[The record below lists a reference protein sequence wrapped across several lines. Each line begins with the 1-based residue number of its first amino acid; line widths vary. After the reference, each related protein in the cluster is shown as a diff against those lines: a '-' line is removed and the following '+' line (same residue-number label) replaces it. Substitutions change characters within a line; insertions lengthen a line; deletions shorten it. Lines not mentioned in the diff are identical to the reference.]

1 MRRALLHASHSSSR
15 ARAAVAARTCTA
27 AAARAFSLSARR
39 RAWRFVVALLA
50 LAAFASTARAQVNI
64 YQLRGLADYGIY
76 VYNVPANTNTQVY
89 DTYPVTAP
97 GSTNSATLAQR
108 PSDGMLFYAT
118 YVQNVNNQQVY
129 RFNPATPNIAPVPL
143 TGTMGASVPSSLR
156 MAFNPS
162 GTLYYLPD
170 TNILYTINQT
180 TGLATSTGITVG
192 SGVTS
197 GGDMAFNSAGT
208 LYVITSSKT
217 LYTVSLVNGTATQV
231 GNAPVNF
238 TDLGA
243 GSQPD
248 ATLGL
253 AFDSAGRLLTQT
265 RNPNRIYAIT
275 LPVAS
280 NATPQATFVRN
291 GDGDVNSTG
300 DMASA
305 NVPAPNLSITKTDNV
320 TTVYRGGA
328 VTYTIV
334 VTNSSTYPVTGTVTD
349 NVPATV
355 TGVTWNCVASAG
367 STCNTASGSGN
378 NISTTATLA
387 VNGTATYTV
396 NGTISATA
404 TGTIS
409 NQATVQPPSW
419 FVDSNAANN
428 TATDTST
435 VNLNADLDITK
446 TDNATNVTPGATVT
460 YSVVVSNAG
469 PDMATGALVT
479 DTVPAA
485 LTGVSWTC
493 GTLVGGATCGA
504 ASGSGNTI
512 STTANLPDGG
522 SVTYTITGTLSTTAT
537 GTLTNSARVLTP
549 ASGVTDPNDPTRTG
563 ANNNTATDNT
573 TINTVPNLAI
583 TKTHTG
589 NFTVGTNGTYTLT
602 ASNSGN
608 GATSGTITVTDNL
621 PTGLTVAAVP
631 VIPNWNCSTTVVGS
645 STMTCTSTTVIPS
658 GANHPNAIAL
668 DVTVSAAAFAASP
681 VTNVANISGGGEPAF
696 NNGNNS
702 ASDPT
707 TINGAP
713 DLSITKTHTGNFTRG
728 LTTDSYTITVTNS
741 GTAAT
746 NGTIV
751 TVTDTLP
758 AGLTPTAPTGLVNG
772 WTCNINL
779 QVVTCTRTNAL
790 AVGQSYPVINV
801 TVTVSQTAA
810 NSVTNSVTVAGG
822 GDANAAN
829 NTATDPT
836 NIISRADL
844 SLTKTANNSAPL
856 INQLV
861 TFTLTVTNAGPT
873 NTTGVTVRDLLPA
886 GLTFVSATPA
896 AAYNSATG
904 VWTIGN
910 LNSGSNSTLQIV
922 ARVTTSGAIT
932 NTAEVN
938 ASAVTDPDS
947 TPNNNVAAEDD
958 QASVLLGVPVPPDVR
973 LQKRCT
979 APVNCESAAQQPGT
993 ELTYTITFTNTA
1005 GTSAAQGLTIVDI
1018 IPITD
1023 NGSALIRNTEFKVG
1037 SMTFSPGTSGL
1048 SILPADYRYY
1058 NDPLVVYPLLP
1069 PWTPTS
1075 AYTPA
1080 GTFDYNVTYIA
1091 WKLTGS
1097 MPPGTS
1103 GSVTFTVRIR

>member
-1 MRRALLHASHSSSR
+1 MRRALSHASYWSGR
-15 ARAAVAARTCTA
+15 ARRKQRGAAMLTRVR
-27 AAARAFSLSARR
+27 SALTLT
-39 RAWRFVVALLA
+39 RFCRLLVALLS
-50 LAAFASTARAQVNI
+50 LAAFASTASAQVNI
-64 YQLRGLADYGIY
+64 YQLRGLSDYGIY
-76 VYNVPANTNTQVY
+76 VYNTTANSHTTVY
-89 DTYPVTAP
+89 KPYPVTTP
-97 GSTNSATLAQR
+97 NSTNSATMAQR
-108 PSDGMLFYAT
+108 PSDGMIFYAT

-143 TGTMGASVPSSLR
+143 TGTLGTGVPSSLR
-156 MAFNPS
+156 MAFSPS

-170 TNILYTINQT
+170 TRILYTIDQN
-180 TGLATSTGITVG
+180 TGVATSTGITVG
-192 SGVTS
+192 AAISS

-217 LYTVSLVNGTATQV
+217 LYTVSLANGTATQV
-231 GNAPVNF
+231 GNAAVNF
-238 TDLGA
+238 TDLSA
-243 GSQPD
+243 ANQPD

-265 RNPNRIYAIT
+265 RNPNRIYNIV

-280 NATPQATFVRN
+280 NATPQANFVRN
-291 GDGDVNSTG
+291 GDGDIASTG

-305 NVPAPNLSITKTDNV
+305 NVPAPNLSITKTDNA
-320 TTVYRGGA
+320 TTVYRGGPI
-328 VTYTIV
+328 TYTIV
-334 VTNSSTYPVTGTVTD
+334 VTNNSAYPVTGTITD
-349 NVPATV
+349 NVPTSV
-355 TGVTWNCVASAG
+355 TGVTWDCVASAG
-367 STCNTASGSGN
+367 STCNTGSGSGN
-378 NISTTATLA
+378 NISTSATLA

-396 NGTISATA
+396 NGIVSATA
-404 TGTIS
+404 TGSIS
-409 NQATVQPPSW
+409 NQASVLPPSW
-419 FVDSNAANN
+419 LVDSNLTNN
-428 TATDTST
+428 TATDNST
-435 VNLNADLDITK
+435 INLNANLGITK

-469 PDMATGALVT
+469 PDTATGAIVT

-493 GTLVGGATCGA
+493 GALVGGATCGA

-512 STTANLPDGG
+512 NTTANLPGG
-522 SVTYTITGTLSTTAT
+522 SSVTYTITGTLSTTAT
-537 GTLTNSARVLTP
+537 GTLTNSARVITP
-549 ASGVTDPNDPTRTG
+549 ASGVTDPDDAARTG
-563 ANNNTATDNT
+563 AGNNTATDNS
-573 TINTVPNLAI
+573 TINTVPNLGI
-583 TKTHTG
+583 TKTHSG
-589 NFTVGTNGTYTLT
+589 NFTVGVNGTYTLT

-631 VIPNWNCSTTVVGS
+631 SIPNWNCSTTVVGS
-645 STMTCTSTTVIPS
+645 STMTCTSTTVIPA
-658 GANHPNAIAL
+658 GANHPNAITLSVA
-668 DVTVSAAAFAASP
+668 VSAAAFAASP

-713 DLSITKTHTGNFTRG
+713 DLTITKTHTGNFTRG
-728 LTTDSYTITVTNS
+728 LTTNSYTITVTNS

-746 NGTIV
+746 TGATV

-758 AGLTPTAPTGLVNG
+758 AGLTPTAPSGLVNG
-772 WTCNINL
+772 WTCSINL

-810 NSVTNSVTVAGG
+810 NNVTNSVTVAGG
-822 GDANAAN
+822 GDNNAAN

-844 SLTKTANNSAPL
+844 SLTKTADNAAPL
-856 INQLV
+856 INQNV
-861 TFTLTVTNAGPT
+861 TFTLNVSNAGPT
-873 NTTGVTVRDLLPA
+873 NTSGVIVRDLLPA
-886 GLTFVSATPA
+886 GFSFVSATPA
-896 AAYNSATG
+896 AAYDSATG
-904 VWTIGN
+904 LWTVGTI
-910 LNSGSNSTLQIV
+910 NSGSSATLQIV
-922 ARVTTSGAIT
+922 ARVTASGALT

-947 TPNNNVAAEDD
+947 TPNNNNATEDD
-958 QASVLLGVPVPPDVR
+958 QASVLLGVRVPPDVR
-973 LQKRCT
+973 LEKRCT
-979 APVNCESAAQQPGT
+979 SPANCESAPQQPGT
-993 ELTYTITFTNTA
+993 ELTYTITFTNMA
-1005 GTSAAQGLTIVDI
+1005 GTSAAQGLNIVDI

-1023 NGSALIRNTEFKVG
+1023 TGSSLIRNTEFKVG

-1048 SILPADYRYY
+1048 SILPADYKYY
-1058 NDPLVVYPLLP
+1058 NDPLAVYPLLP
-1069 PWTPTS
+1069 PWTPAS
-1075 AYTPA
+1075 AYVPSGA
-1080 GTFDYNVTYIA
+1080 YDYNVTYIA

>member
-1 MRRALLHASHSSSR
+1 MRRALLRASHSSGR
-15 ARAAVAARTCTA
+15 VLTRAATATRTLA
-27 AAARAFSLSARR
+27 LSART
-39 RAWRFVVALLA
+39 RAWQFVVALFA
-50 LAAFASTARAQVNI
+50 LAAFASTASAQVNI
-64 YQLRGLADYGIY
+64 YQLRGLSDYGIY

-89 DTYPVTAP
+89 DTYPVPAP

-156 MAFNPS
+156 MSFSPS

-170 TNILYTINQT
+170 TRILYTINQT
-180 TGLATSTGITVG
+180 TGVATSTGITVG
-192 SGVTS
+192 AAISS

-208 LYVITSSKT
+208 LYVITSAKT
-217 LYTVSLVNGTATQV
+217 LYTVSLVDGTATQV
-231 GNAPVNF
+231 GDEAVNF
-238 TDLGA
+238 TDLSA
-243 GSQPD
+243 ANQPD

-253 AFDSAGRLLTQT
+253 AFDSTGRLLTQT
-265 RNPNRIYAIT
+265 RNPNRIYVIP
-275 LPVAS
+275 LPVGAT
-280 NATPQATFVRN
+280 ATPQANFVRN
-291 GDGDVNSTG
+291 GDGDITSTG

-320 TTVYRGGA
+320 TTVYRGGP

-334 VTNSSTYPVTGTVTD
+334 VTNSSAYPVTGTVTD
-349 NVPATV
+349 SVPATV

-396 NGTISATA
+396 SGTISATA

-419 FVDSNAANN
+419 LVDSNATNN
-428 TATDTST
+428 TATDTSN
-435 VNLNADLDITK
+435 VNLNANLGITK

-469 PDMATGALVT
+469 PDTATGALVT

-493 GTLVGGATCGA
+493 GALVNGATCGA

-512 STTANLPDGG
+512 NTTATLPDDS
-522 SVTYTITGTLSTTAT
+522 SVTYTITGTLSNTAT

-549 ASGVTDPNDPTRTG
+549 ATGVTDPNDPTRTG

-583 TKTHTG
+583 TKTHSG

-608 GATSGTITVTDNL
+608 GPTSGTITVVDNL
-621 PTGLTVAAVP
+621 PAGLTVAAIP
-631 VIPNWNCSTTVVGS
+631 VIPNWNCGTTVVGS
-645 STMTCTSTTVIPS
+645 STLTCTSTTVILA
-658 GANHPNAIAL
+658 GTNHSNAITL
-668 DVTVSAAAFAASP
+668 DVVVGAAAFAASP

-728 LTTDSYTITVTNS
+728 STTDSYTITVTNS

-746 NGTIV
+746 TGATV

-779 QVVTCTRTNAL
+779 QVVTCTRANAL

-810 NSVTNSVTVAGG
+810 NSVTNSVTVSGG
-822 GDANAAN
+822 GEPASLNGN

-836 NIISRADL
+836 TIISRADL

-886 GLTFVSATPA
+886 GLSFVSATPA
-896 AAYNSATG
+896 AAYNNTTG

-932 NTAEVN
+932 NTAQVT

-1023 NGSALIRNTEFKVG
+1023 TGSALIRNTEFKVG

-1048 SILPADYRYY
+1048 SILPTDYRYY

-1069 PWTPTS
+1069 PWTPAA
-1075 AYTPA
+1075 AYTPT